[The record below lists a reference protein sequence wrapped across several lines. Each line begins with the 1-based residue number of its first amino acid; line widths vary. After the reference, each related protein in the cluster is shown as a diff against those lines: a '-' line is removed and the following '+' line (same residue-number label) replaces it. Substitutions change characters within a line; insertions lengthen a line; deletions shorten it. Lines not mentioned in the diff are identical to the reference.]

1 MIPHGMA
8 EVVVEGNELVVR
20 LGRWEQLAALRRD
33 IRVPLAA
40 ARAAVIEREPFRAL
54 RGIRA
59 PGTAW
64 PGRIAYGVW
73 RTVRG
78 RPDFAAIR
86 RGVPVIRVELDPP
99 AQFGRLLVS
108 MDDAEA
114 ALSRLDA
121 AR

>member
-1 MIPHGMA
+1 MIPHAMA
-8 EVVVEGNELVVR
+8 EVIVEGGELVVR
-20 LGRWEQLAALRRD
+20 LGGWEQLAALHGD
-33 IRVPLAA
+33 VRVPLAA
-40 ARAAVIEREPFRAL
+40 VRAAVIEPEPFRAL
-54 RGIRA
+54 RGLRA

-86 RGVPVIRVELDPP
+86 RGTPVIRVELDAP

-108 MDDAEA
+108 VDDAEA